1 MSAEEP
7 QLMTPIFWQ
16 DNGALDALVRGR
28 LIAELNIQTVQRL
41 LGAEHSR
48 ARRKALQRVL
58 AKQQAKLAA
67 MLTLSE
73 RMYARH

>member
-1 MSAEEP
+1 MSAGEP

-16 DNGALDALVRGR
+16 DNGAVDALTRGR

-41 LGAEHSR
+41 LGAARSR

-58 AKQQAKLAA
+58 AKQETKLAA
-67 MLTLSE
+67 MMTLSGGIF
-73 RMYARH
+73 ARH

>member
-1 MSAEEP
+1 MSAGEP

-16 DNGALDALVRGR
+16 DNGAVDALMRGR

-41 LGAEHSR
+41 LGAARSR

-58 AKQQAKLAA
+58 AKQEAKLAA
-67 MLTLSE
+67 MLALSDGIA
-73 RMYARH
+73 ARH

>member
-1 MSAEEP
+1 MSAGEP

-16 DNGALDALVRGR
+16 DNGAVDALMRGR

-41 LGAEHSR
+41 LGSARSR
-48 ARRKALQRVL
+48 AKRKALQRVL
-58 AKQQAKLAA
+58 AKQEAKLAA

-73 RMYARH
+73 GVAARH